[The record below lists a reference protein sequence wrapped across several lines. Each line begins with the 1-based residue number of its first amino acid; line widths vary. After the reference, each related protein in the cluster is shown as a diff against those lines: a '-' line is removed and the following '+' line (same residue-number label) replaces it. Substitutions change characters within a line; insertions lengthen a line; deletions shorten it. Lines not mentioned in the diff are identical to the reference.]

1 MEKNNYSDNN
11 ENYKNDNNY
20 KIIIKKGKK
29 KDRNEWKR
37 EWNLI
42 MAIKVK
48 KS

>member
-29 KDRNEWKR
+29 KIVMNEK
-37 EWNLI
+37 ENEI
-42 MAIKVK
+42 
-48 KS
+48 

>member
-29 KDRNEWKR
+29 KIVMNEKENEIW
-37 EWNLI
+37 
-42 MAIKVK
+42 
-48 KS
+48 

>member
-29 KDRNEWKR
+29 KIVMNEK
-37 EWNLI
+37 ESEI
-42 MAIKVK
+42 
-48 KS
+48 

>member
-29 KDRNEWKR
+29 KDCNE
-37 EWNLI
+37 
-42 MAIKVK
+42 
-48 KS
+48 

>member
-29 KDRNEWKR
+29 KIVMNEK
-37 EWNLI
+37 ENKI
-42 MAIKVK
+42 
-48 KS
+48 

>member
-29 KDRNEWKR
+29 KDRNE
-37 EWNLI
+37 
-42 MAIKVK
+42 
-48 KS
+48 